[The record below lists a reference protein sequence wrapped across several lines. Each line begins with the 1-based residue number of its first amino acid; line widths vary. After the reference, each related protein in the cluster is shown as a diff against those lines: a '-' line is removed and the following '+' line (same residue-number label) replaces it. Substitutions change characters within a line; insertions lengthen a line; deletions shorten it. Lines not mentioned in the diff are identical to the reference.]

1 MLWIFT
7 SFSCYSN
14 YFLFTCSNDE
24 ANEIWKSHP
33 KTKPKGRRQKKKNK
47 KHGFLHVLY
56 FDPPAPPKHGLF
68 FFFWSEPPPNYPTP
82 SQMGKNFF
90 AFLDVSDH
98 LEAIKKNK
106 NKHGF

>member
-1 MLWIFT
+1 MMKRMKFGNPIQKQNLR
-7 SFSCYSN
+7 
-14 YFLFTCSNDE
+14 E
-24 ANEIWKSHP
+24 GVK
-33 KTKPKGRRQKKKNK
+33 KKKNK

-90 AFLDVSDH
+90 AFLDVSEH